1 MLENDL
7 NTAKIRWTE
16 NDVPHIEADNYGS
29 LGFGY
34 GYVHARDR
42 LAEISAQA
50 IVLRGE
56 RSGYYGAE
64 QFSTIGFLKTTN
76 LNSDLMFRLRMPA
89 EWAKEE
95 LANLSD
101 DARAYV
107 VGYVNG
113 LNHFV
118 ESLTE
123 EEWHERNS
131 AEPLITFEPE
141 DVIRSAMRFG
151 VMKELIE
158 IGPHLVASSGAW
170 RSDLTTCHHSC
181 HSEDVIVEGGFG
193 SNAWAFGGDVV
204 EGEGAILLGNPHS
217 AWQRTPH
224 QQRIYMHQYHL
235 TIPGELDVAGTSFLG
250 FPLPLT
256 GYNADVS
263 WSILDAA
270 TVTSFVLQLMKIQ
283 EVTLNPTYLMDG
295 EQKPLEI
302 KEISIDVLEE
312 NGDIETRHYHF
323 LHSELG
329 YLFKLPQ
336 RPGKPEGWYA
346 ITNPSERNARGI
358 NQFLAAAKTSTTK
371 AFVDAI
377 SSHRGILCQL
387 IVADRYGDIAYV
399 MAGNVPPVTDEQ
411 MVQCHIGDREAAFN
425 VLDGTRSECSLRG
438 KDQKPLTAA
447 NSFYPNVFSR
457 GIIHNAN
464 NSYKYTEYG
473 VCQPDFPS
481 VFGQHK
487 PDHQIAKSIA
497 AGLRYDPRLA
507 MSAIRMKE
515 LSKAPVIKP
524 SNALEVLFDN
534 RNYAAETFLSDILA
548 HLQMVSST
556 SIQAAS
562 KVLAQWDRKNN
573 SDSRGALL
581 FHLFWNKVVQLNM
594 LTMLGSGD
602 PELGTQLDLSTGSL
616 DKIQQALDESV
627 SELQQFGFELDK
639 AWGDVLCKTDNG
651 EVIPLHGGSY
661 LEGVLNGEMPAP
673 LEKSGFPYILFGTA
687 YIQLSRWEKGQ
698 IIIEGLL
705 SHGQR
710 DGVISEGRTR
720 QLKMFSNK
728 TLGVIPFLPQ
738 QLTSAYLIGS
748 LTLQSAKTGINV

>member
-1 MLENDL
+1 MLKKNLD
-7 NTAKIRWTE
+7 TVKISWTE
-16 NDVPHIEADNYGS
+16 NDIPHIEAGNYQS

-56 RSGYYGAE
+56 RSKYYGAE

-76 LNSDLMFRLRMPA
+76 LNSDLMFRLRMPV

-118 ESLTE
+118 QSLTE

-131 AEPLITFEPE
+131 AEPLITFEAE

-151 VMKELIE
+151 IMKELIE
-158 IGPHLVASSGAW
+158 IGPYLVASSGAW
-170 RSDLTTCHHSC
+170 RADLASNHHTC
-181 HSEDVIVEGGFG
+181 HSEEVIVEGGFG
-193 SNAWAFGGDVV
+193 SNAWAFGGDVI

-270 TVTSFVLQLMKIQ
+270 TVTSFVLQLMDIQ
-283 EVTLNPTYLMDG
+283 ETELNPTYLMDG
-295 EQKPLEI
+295 KLKPLEI
-302 KEISIDVLEE
+302 KEINIDVLED
-312 NGDIETRHYHF
+312 NGEIETRRYHF

-329 YLFKLPQ
+329 FLFKLPQ
-336 RPGKPEGWYA
+336 RQGKPEGWYA
-346 ITNPSERNARGI
+346 ITNPGERNARGI
-358 NQFLAAAKTSTTK
+358 DQFLAAAKTHTTSE
-371 AFVDAI
+371 FVQSI
-377 SSHRGILCQL
+377 ESNRGILCQL
-387 IVADRYGDIAYV
+387 IVADRHGDIAYV
-399 MAGNVPPVTDEQ
+399 MAGNVPPITDEQ
-411 MVQCHIGDREAAFN
+411 MAACHIGDHAAAFN
-425 VLDGTRSECSLRG
+425 VLDGTRSVCSFR
-438 KDQKPLTAA
+438 DENRRPLTAPT
-447 NSFYPNVFSR
+447 SFYPNVFSR

-487 PDHQIAKSIA
+487 PEHQIAKSIA
-497 AGLRYDPRLA
+497 ARLSYDPRLA

-515 LSKAPVIKP
+515 LSQAPFITP

-534 RNYAAETFLSDILA
+534 RNYAAETFLQDILS
-548 HLQMVSST
+548 HLQPSSSL

-562 KVLAQWDRKNN
+562 KVLAKWDRKNN

-581 FHLFWNKVVQLNM
+581 FHLFWNKVVQLN
-594 LTMLGSGD
+594 LLSVPSSGD
-602 PELGTQLDLSTGSL
+602 PELGTQLNLTVDCVEQ
-616 DKIQQALDESV
+616 IQQALEETV
-627 SELQQFGFELDK
+627 AELQQFEFELDK
-639 AWGDVLCKTDNG
+639 AWGDVLCKTENG
-651 EVIPLHGGSY
+651 ETIQLHGGSY
-661 LEGVLNGEMPAP
+661 LEGILNGEMPAP

-687 YIQLSRWEKGQ
+687 YIQLSRWENSE
-698 IIIEGLL
+698 IVVEGLL

-710 DGVISEGRTR
+710 DAVASEGRTR

-738 QLTSAYLIGS
+738 QLKLSELDS
-748 LTLQSAKTGINV
+748 LTLSRQVLES

>member
-1 MLENDL
+1 MIKNDL
-7 NTAKIRWTE
+7 DMVKIRWTE
-16 NDVPHIEADNYGS
+16 NDVPHIEADNYES

-34 GYVHARDR
+34 GYVHAKDR

-56 RSGYYGAE
+56 RSKYYGAE

-76 LNSDLMFRLRMPA
+76 LNSDLMFRLRMPV

-95 LANLSD
+95 LVNLSD

-107 VGYVNG
+107 IGYVNG

-118 ESLTE
+118 QSLTE
-123 EEWHERNS
+123 EEWNERNS

-151 VMKELIE
+151 IMKELIE
-158 IGPHLVASSGAW
+158 IGPHLVSSSGAW
-170 RSDLTTCHHSC
+170 SSDLTSKHHRCHG
-181 HSEDVIVEGGFG
+181 EDVIVEGGFG

-256 GYNADVS
+256 GYNGDVS

-270 TVTSFVLQLMKIQ
+270 TVTSFVFQLMKVQ
-283 EVTLNPTYLMDG
+283 EAALNPTYFMDG
-295 EQKPLEI
+295 EHKQLQI
-302 KEISIDVLEE
+302 KEISIDVLED
-312 NGDIETRHYHF
+312 NGGVETRCYYF

-346 ITNPSERNARGI
+346 ITNPGERNARGI

-371 AFVDAI
+371 EFVDAI

-387 IVADRYGDIAYV
+387 IVADRHGDIAYV
-399 MAGNVPPVTDEQ
+399 MAGNVPPITDEQ
-411 MVQCHIGDREAAFN
+411 MSQGHIGDQDVAFN
-425 VLDGTRSECSLRG
+425 VLDGTRSEYSFRG
-438 KDQKPLTAA
+438 KDQRPLTAPK
-447 NSFYPNVFSR
+447 SFYPNVFSR
-457 GIIHNAN
+457 GIIHNTN

-473 VCQPDFPS
+473 FCQQDFPS

-487 PDHQIAKSIA
+487 PEYQVAKSIA

-515 LSKAPVIKP
+515 LSKAPAITP

-534 RNYAAETFLSDILA
+534 RNYAAETFLSDILT
-548 HLQMVSST
+548 HLQTTSSV
-556 SIQAAS
+556 SIQSAI
-562 KVLAQWDRKNN
+562 KVLVKWDRKNN
-573 SDSRGALL
+573 SDSHGALL
-581 FHLFWNKVVQLNM
+581 FHLFWNKVVQLN
-594 LTMLGSGD
+594 LLIVPSCGD
-602 PELGTQLDLSTGSL
+602 PELGTQLNLSADSVEKIHQAL
-616 DKIQQALDESV
+616 EESVAEIQQFD
-627 SELQQFGFELDK
+627 FELDT
-639 AWGDVLCKTDNG
+639 AWGKVLCKTDNG

-661 LEGVLNGEMPAP
+661 LEGILNGEMPAP

-687 YIQLSRWEKGQ
+687 YIQLSRWEKGE
-698 IIIEGLL
+698 IIVEGLL
-705 SHGQR
+705 SHGQI
-710 DGVISEGRTR
+710 DGVRSEGRTR

-728 TLGVIPFLPQ
+728 MLGMIPFLPKQLKSSKQ
-738 QLTSAYLIGS
+738 QGL
-748 LTLQSAKTGINV
+748 LTLYPTRTFNN

>member
-1 MLENDL
+1 MLKNDL
-7 NTAKIRWTE
+7 DAVKIRWTE
-16 NDVPHIEADNYGS
+16 NDVPHIEANNYGS

-56 RSGYYGAE
+56 RSKYYGAE

-95 LANLSD
+95 LENLSD

-118 ESLTE
+118 QSLTE
-123 EEWHERNS
+123 EEWNERNS

-151 VMKELIE
+151 IMKELIE

-170 RSDLTTCHHSC
+170 NSDLASKHHSC
-181 HSEDVIVEGGFG
+181 HGEDVIVEGGFG

-256 GYNADVS
+256 GYNGDVS

-270 TVTSFVLQLMKIQ
+270 TVTSFVLQLMNIQ
-283 EVTLNPTYLMDG
+283 ESALNPTYLMDG
-295 EQKPLEI
+295 EQKPLEL
-302 KEISIDVLEE
+302 KEISIDVLEDH
-312 NGDIETRHYHF
+312 GGVETRCYHF

-346 ITNPSERNARGI
+346 ITNPGERNARGI

-371 AFVDAI
+371 EFVEAI

-387 IVADRYGDIAYV
+387 IVGDRHGDIAYV
-399 MAGNVPPVTDEQ
+399 MAGNVPPITDVQ
-411 MVQCHIGDREAAFN
+411 MAQCHVGDREVAFN
-425 VLDGTRSECSLRG
+425 VLDGTRSECSFRG
-438 KDQKPLTAA
+438 KEQRPLTAS
-447 NSFYPNVFSR
+447 NSFYPNIFSR
-457 GIIHNAN
+457 RIIHNAN

-473 VCQPDFPS
+473 VCQQDFPS

-487 PDHQIAKSIA
+487 PEYQVAKSIA
-497 AGLRYDPRLA
+497 AGLRFDPRLA

-515 LSKAPVIKP
+515 LSKAPSITP
-524 SNALEVLFDN
+524 SNILEVLFDN
-534 RNYAAETFLSDILA
+534 RNYAAETFLSDILTYV
-548 HLQMVSST
+548 QTTSSV
-556 SIQAAS
+556 SIQAAI
-562 KVLAQWDRKNN
+562 KVLDNWDRKNN

-581 FHLFWNKVVQLNM
+581 FHLFWNKVVQLNILSM
-594 LTMLGSGD
+594 PSSGD
-602 PELGTQLDLSTGSL
+602 PELGTQLDLNTESI
-616 DKIQQALDESV
+616 DKIQKALDESV
-627 SELQQFGFELDK
+627 TELQQLGFELDT
-639 AWGDVLCKTDNG
+639 AWGHVLCKTEND
-651 EVIPLHGGSY
+651 ETIPLHGGSY

-687 YIQLSRWEKGQ
+687 YIQLSRWEKGE
-698 IIIEGLL
+698 IIVEGLL

-728 TLGVIPFLPQ
+728 TLGVIPFSPH
-738 QLTSAYLIGS
+738 QLKSYKQYGV
-748 LTLQSAKTGINV
+748 LTLYPAQANN